1 MGKKKKHD
9 QDTEPRRLSTTTGL
23 DRDLRVCVCVWQGAG
38 SDFPQGLCVLHQCQS
53 ALIRSLFVPSSWG
66 LGLSWRAGARSN
78 RVTMSSFGL
87 FRQLLH
93 GRGQVHNTCG
103 ALPKGHA
110 RNQIA
115 LSSASR
121 ASTRGMKLSAVRVV
135 RGRMPLFTFLRVT
148 ERLRH
153 NDISHCEPAVTSE
166 SSKLQTES
174 LEAQGCCEVFA
185 EP

>member
-1 MGKKKKHD
+1 MTK
-9 QDTEPRRLSTTTGL
+9 TLNPRRLSTTTGL

-93 GRGQVHNTCG
+93 GRGQVPQYMWG
-103 ALPKGHA
+103 L
-110 RNQIA
+110 
-115 LSSASR
+115 
-121 ASTRGMKLSAVRVV
+121 
-135 RGRMPLFTFLRVT
+135 
-148 ERLRH
+148 
-153 NDISHCEPAVTSE
+153 
-166 SSKLQTES
+166 
-174 LEAQGCCEVFA
+174 AQGARTQPNCALLCFA
-185 EP
+185 RQYQGDEAFSSSGRSGSDASLYIPPGDGTPATQRHLSLRTSCHF